1 MEGDRYTGAL
11 LGHYRNFY
19 PRSPGGGR
27 PSPRPPAFV
36 TVPIS
41 IHALRVE
48 GDLCFLGCHQPFRV
62 ISIHAL
68 RVEGDRSRLFYSFQ
82 RLAFLST
89 PSGWRATIPRG
100 MIGDQNKLFLSTP
113 SGWRATAC
121 PRWQYVYARDISIHA
136 LRVEGDCGGNHA
148 EMEGII
154 FLSTPSGWR
163 ATFCRRALRRVT
175 CNFYPRPPGGG
186 RHDARVSLPLK
197 NAFLSTPS
205 GWRATAGWKAPC
217 PRFFGFLST
226 PSGWRATYVGSKM
239 YTEGLISIHAL
250 RVEGDSSRIA
260 GSTS

>member
-113 SGWRATAC
+113 SGWRAT
-121 PRWQYVYARDISIHA
+121 
-136 LRVEGDCGGNHA
+136 
-148 EMEGII
+148 
-154 FLSTPSGWR
+154 
-163 ATFCRRALRRVT
+163 FCRRALRRVT